1 MDRPV
6 AQTKDAVTRV
16 TTIRSES
23 DRPAN
28 PLRIAPHP
36 MTASFPDRCDARVAS
51 FRKALL
57 PVNRNVE
64 ATRLMEALGR
74 DGDDLL
80 ALIRKQGLAPIWH
93 HVLQRH
99 GLLTGLSE
107 HIVRALA
114 EDRHAATARYLAQRN
129 ALARVDGLFE
139 SANIR
144 YVVIKGTALR
154 EALYDDPALRPAGDI
169 DLLVTK
175 HDRLRAC
182 ALLREAGYRME
193 LDPDNI
199 SHEVTF
205 TDGIVDIDLHWDILR
220 PGRTRTEM
228 TLGILDRRQRIAGF
242 WGASDEDALFL
253 MLIHPAFTKYVSSPN
268 LGLRM
273 VVDFLYW
280 IQKRSVDWPTVVVR
294 LEQAGLKTAA
304 WTQLRWYGQLT
315 STTDHPLLS
324 SWARDLAPGHLRRA
338 YLDFW
343 LAQDL
348 PERWLQRSW
357 CIQLGFTL
365 FLHDSLKDAM
375 RAVAGWWRSRR
386 HRRQVLHQLQGLLE

>member
-1 MDRPV
+1 M
-6 AQTKDAVTRV
+6 
-16 TTIRSES
+16 
-23 DRPAN
+23 
-28 PLRIAPHP
+28 
-36 MTASFPDRCDARVAS
+36 
-51 FRKALL
+51 ALL

-64 ATRLMEALGR
+64 ASRLMEALGQN
-74 DGDDLL
+74 GDDLL

-114 EDRHAATARYLAQRN
+114 EDRHAATASYLAQRD

-139 SANIR
+139 SANIH
-144 YVVIKGTALR
+144 YAVMKGVATR
-154 EALYDDPALRPAGDI
+154 EVLYDDPALRPAGDI
-169 DLLVTK
+169 DLLVAK

-205 TDGIVDIDLHWDILR
+205 TDGIVDIDVHWNILR

-268 LGLRM
+268 LGLRL
-273 VVDFLYW
+273 VADFLYW
-280 IQKRSVDWPTVVVR
+280 IQKRSADWPTVARR
-294 LEQAGLKTAA
+294 LELAGLKTAA
-304 WTQLRWYGQLT
+304 WTQLRWYGQLAAT
-315 STTDHPLLS
+315 ADQPLLS
-324 SWARDLAPGHLRRA
+324 AWLRDLAPGHLRRT

-348 PERWLQRSW
+348 PVRWLQRPW
-357 CIQLGFTL
+357 RIQLGFTL
-365 FLHDSLKDAM
+365 FLHDTLKDAM

-386 HRRQVLHQLQGLLE
+386 HRRQALHQLQGLPE